1 MGKNLL
7 GSIELNRIYQ
17 MDCLEG
23 MKLIPDGSIDMILC
37 DLPYG
42 ATQNTWDSI
51 IPLTQLWNE
60 YQRIIKEN
68 GAIVLTAMQPFTS
81 KLVLS
86 NENLF
91 RYSLVWEKESPSNPL
106 EANKRVMRFHEDILV
121 FYKKLPTY
129 NPQKEQREEKNKR
142 NNKKDTSH
150 HSESYVGSFTKGD
163 GTKDFRYPSS
173 VRKVNTV
180 RGGEKVKHP
189 TQKPVKLFEW
199 LIRTFTNENEI
210 VLDNCMGSGTSAVAA
225 LKCGRN
231 FIGFETEAKYI
242 EIANI
247 RIESVYDESVDKK
260 FEIR

>member
-1 MGKNLL
+1 MSKELI

-17 MDCLEG
+17 MNCLEG

-42 ATQNTWDSI
+42 LTENKWDSI
-51 IPLTQLWNE
+51 IPLDEIWKHYE
-60 YQRIIKEN
+60 RIIKQN

-106 EANKRVMRFHEDILV
+106 EANKRIMRFHEDILI

-129 NPQKEQREEKNKR
+129 NPQMEQREEKNKR
-142 NNKKDTSH
+142 NNKKDTHH
-150 HSESYVGSFTKGD
+150 HSESYVGSFTKSD
-163 GTKDFRYPSS
+163 GTKNLRYPSS

-180 RGGEKVKHP
+180 RGGEKVKHS

-199 LIRTFTNENEI
+199 LIKTFTNENEI
-210 VLDNCMGSGTSAVAA
+210 VLDNCMGSGTTAVAA
-225 LKCGRN
+225 LKNNRK
-231 FIGFETEAKYI
+231 FIGFETEPKYI
-242 EIANI
+242 EIANM
-247 RIESVYDESVDKK
+247 RLEAEYNEQDDEKILG
-260 FEIR
+260 E